1 MSGTIADK
9 LYLLAETKENIRQAI
24 ENKGV
29 AVGKS
34 DAFSLYPEKI
44 NAIST
49 GGTSST
55 ATGEYLVMVID
66 YDGTV
71 IDRQYLNAGDVYE
84 LPTPP
89 EHDRITFDSW
99 SCPVAVND
107 NKITMPEYDV
117 IIGPTYTINS
127 GKLEIDVLMNEITG
141 LTYKMSVVG
150 TKDWGDGTVDN
161 LTEHTYAEYGS
172 YTIVCD
178 NASLSQYNNLTWRSA
193 GIQQNNTCVVSV
205 LIPNITL
212 GSEGLAALNSLQSV
226 VFGKGIGE
234 LPRAFFGQYT
244 NLYNCCILP
253 NGMTSISQ
261 NYADSGTGLPWYV
274 RYLVIP
280 NTVSYINFR
289 NFHYDNL
296 EYLTVPESVTTIY
309 RGDGVG
315 NLYAYT
321 LKGINF
327 LKQDYLAGLIQNCY
341 NLEHIYLAE
350 GITTIRTGNSTGGS
364 STFVKGSKNLK
375 KVVFPSTVTEIGGY
389 AFEGCPTIEV
399 LDFTKCTQIPTLDG
413 TNAFNAIKPYCKIL
427 VPAELYEQW
436 ITATNWTTYAP
447 YIVKPETINVTVT
460 TDSDNAQILGGVS

>member
-1 MSGTIADK
+1 MTIASK
-9 LYLLAETKENIRQAI
+9 LTIINNALADIKEAI
-24 ENKGV
+24 INKGQTPSGDITTY
-29 AVGKS
+29 A
-34 DAFSLYPEKI
+34 
-44 NAIST
+44 NAIDGIS
-49 GGTSST
+49 GGGGS
-55 ATGEYLVMVID
+55 ANGEFMVLVID
-66 YDGTV
+66 YDGTL

-89 EHDRITFDSW
+89 VHDRITFDSW
-99 SCPVAVND
+99 SCPVAVNN

-127 GKLEIDVLMNEITG
+127 GKLEIDVLMNEVTG
-141 LTYKMSVVG
+141 LTYKMSVAG
-150 TKDWGDGTVDN
+150 TKDWGDGTVDS
-161 LTEHTYAEYGS
+161 LTEHTYAEYGN

-178 NASLSQYNNLTWRSA
+178 NASLSEYNNLTWRNA

-212 GSEGLAALNSLQSV
+212 DRYGLYALNSLQSV
-226 VFGKGIGE
+226 VFGKGIRE
-234 LPRAFFGQYT
+234 LPEAFFGGNT

-253 NGMTSISQ
+253 NGMTSVPYQ
-261 NYADSGTGLPWYV
+261 SGYGSGLPIHV

-280 NTVSYINFR
+280 NTVTYVNLGNFP
-289 NFHYDNL
+289 FDNL
-296 EYLTVPESVTTIY
+296 EYLTLPENLTGTYGSVSKN
-309 RGDGVG
+309 D
-315 NLYAYT
+315 AYM

-327 LKQDYLAGLIQNCY
+327 LKQGYLNGMINYCY

-350 GITTIRTGNSTGGS
+350 GITTIRTGNSSGS
-364 STFVKGSKNLK
+364 STFVSGSKYLK

-413 TNAFNAIKPYCKIL
+413 TNAFNAIKPYCKIF

-436 ITATNWTTYAP
+436 ITATNWTAYAP

-460 TDSDNAQILGGVS
+460 TDLDNAQILGGVS

>member
-9 LYLLAETKENIRQAI
+9 LHLLAETKENIRQAI

-71 IDRQYLNAGDVYE
+71 IDRQYLNAGDCYE

-89 EHDRITFDSW
+89 VHDRITFDSW
-99 SCPVAVND
+99 SCPVAVNN

-127 GKLEIDVLMNEITG
+127 GKLEIDVLMNEVTG
-141 LTYKMSVVG
+141 LTYKMSVAG
-150 TKDWGDGTVDN
+150 TKDWGDGTIDS
-161 LTEHTYAEYGS
+161 LTEHTYADYGN

-193 GIQQNNTCVVSV
+193 GVQQNNTCVVSV

-212 GSEGLAALNSLQSV
+212 KNEGLAALNSLQSV
-226 VFGKGIGE
+226 VFGKGINE
-234 LPRAFFGQYT
+234 LPEAFFGQYT

-253 NGMTSISQ
+253 NGMTSVPYQ
-261 NYADSGTGLPWYV
+261 YGAGTGLPWYV

-280 NTVSYINFR
+280 NTVTYVVG
-289 NFHYDNL
+289 FHFDNL
-296 EYLTVPESVTTIY
+296 EYLTLPE
-309 RGDGVG
+309 
-315 NLYAYT
+315 NLTETYSGLSGSSAYMI
-321 LKGINF
+321 KGINF
-327 LKQDYLAGLIQNCY
+327 LKQDYLAGSIQNCY
-341 NLEHIYLAE
+341 NLEHVYLAE
-350 GITTIRTGNSTGGS
+350 GITTIRTGNYTGGS
-364 STFVKGSKNLK
+364 STFVKGSKYLK

-389 AFEGCPTIEV
+389 AFEGCSALEV
-399 LDFTKCTQIPTLDG
+399 LDFTRCEQIPTLDG
-413 TNAFNAIKPYCKIL
+413 TDAFNAIKPYCKIF

-436 ITATNWTTYAP
+436 ITATNWTAYAP

-460 TDSDNAQILGGVS
+460 TDLDNAQILGGIS

>member
-49 GGTSST
+49 GGTLST

-71 IDRQYLNAGDVYE
+71 IDRQYLNAGDFYE

-99 SCPVAVND
+99 SCPVAVNN

-127 GKLEIDVLMNEITG
+127 GKLEIDVLMNEVTG
-141 LTYKMSVVG
+141 LTYKMSVAG

-161 LTEHTYAEYGS
+161 LTEHTYAEYGN

-212 GSEGLAALNSLQSV
+212 GSDGLAALNSLQSV
-226 VFGKGIGE
+226 IFGKGINE
-234 LPRAFFGQYT
+234 LPEAFFGGYT

-253 NGMTSISQ
+253 NGMTSVPYQ
-261 NYADSGTGLPWYV
+261 YGAGMGLPWHV

-280 NTVSYINFR
+280 NTVTYVNLGGFY
-289 NFHYDNL
+289 FDNL
-296 EYLTVPESVTTIY
+296 EYLILPENLTGTYGSVST
-309 RGDGVG
+309 
-315 NLYAYT
+315 NSAYMF
-321 LKGINF
+321 KGINF
-327 LKQDYLAGLIQNCY
+327 LKQDYLNGGISYCY

-350 GITTIRTGNSTGGS
+350 GITTIRTGNSTSGS
-364 STFVKGSKNLK
+364 STFVKGSKSLK

-399 LDFTKCTQIPTLDG
+399 LDFTKCTQVPTLDG

-436 ITATNWTTYAP
+436 ITATNWTAYAP

-460 TDSDNAQILGGVS
+460 TDLDNAQILGDVS